1 MRKLLYIFAVGF
13 AFALSMCRPPSAP
26 YREGLYTAYD
36 VTRDSVFL
44 PWAEGPAVDAR
55 GNLYAVNFRE
65 RGTIGI
71 MRPGSQA
78 ELFLNLPVGSVA
90 NGIRLWGER
99 ILLVANYTMHN
110 ILAIDIP
117 TKEMWIWAHSS
128 EMNQPND
135 LAVMK
140 DGTLFLSDPNWEE
153 GTGKL
158 WKVLPDGSIYLME
171 EGMGTT
177 NGIEVS
183 PDEKRL
189 YVNESRQRKIWVYD
203 ISGKGELENKRLLIE
218 FTDFG
223 LDGMRCDADGNLYVT
238 RFDKGTVVIVT
249 PQGKIKREVPLKGK
263 QPTNVAFGGKEGKTV
278 YVTVA
283 DRGCIEAFETETS
296 GRAQMLISYWQ
307 KQDN

>member
-1 MRKLLYIFAVGF
+1 MRNLLYILALGF
-13 AFALSMCRPPSAP
+13 IFSMCRPPSTSEK
-26 YREGLYTAYD
+26 EGLYKAYD

-55 GNLYAVNFRE
+55 GNLYAVNFQQ
-65 RGTIGI
+65 RGTIGV
-71 MRPGSQA
+71 MRPGSQP
-78 ELFLNLPVGSVA
+78 ELFLNLPEGSVA

-99 ILLVANYTMHN
+99 VLLVADYTLHN

-117 TKEMWIWAHSS
+117 TKEMWIWAHSP

-140 DGTLFLSDPNWEE
+140 DGTLFLSDPNWED

-158 WKVLPDGSIYLME
+158 WKALPDGSVHLME

-189 YVNESRQRKIWVYD
+189 YVNESNHRKIWVYD
-203 ISGKGELENKRLLIE
+203 IVQNGEVENKRLLME
-218 FTDFG
+218 FQDFG
-223 LDGMRCDADGNLYVT
+223 MDGMRCDVDGNLYVT
-238 RFDKGTVVIVT
+238 RFDKGTVVIIT
-249 PQGKIKREVPLKGK
+249 PQGKVKREVPLKGK
-263 QPTNVAFGGKEGKTV
+263 RPTNIAFGGKEGKTV

-307 KQDN
+307 EQDN